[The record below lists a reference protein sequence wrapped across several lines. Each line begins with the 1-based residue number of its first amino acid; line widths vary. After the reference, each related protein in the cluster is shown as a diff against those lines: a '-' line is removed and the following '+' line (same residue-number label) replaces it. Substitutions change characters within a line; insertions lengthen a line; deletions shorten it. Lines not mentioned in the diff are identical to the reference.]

1 MGLFSVVTGSSLLVF
16 TLILCSCGGPRT
28 TNLAPR
34 PTKEIVKASPDW
46 FLKPPTDSEH
56 LFATA
61 SATSRDMQLALQKAR
76 TTGQTLLAQQLGTQL
91 ANLTRQFQ
99 EEIGLDENSE
109 LLTQFSSATKA
120 VTNETPRRR
129 SRRPTEAH
137 PRKKDLSGICADES
151 ADWGG
156 KSTVD
161 GQDHSQSESL
171 HRFRATEAFDA
182 LNAELE
188 ALEAQEQR

>member
-1 MGLFSVVTGSSLLVF
+1 MGLFSAASCSSILAF

-28 TNLAPR
+28 TSLAPR
-34 PTKEIVKASPDW
+34 PTKEIVKATPDW

-76 TTGQTLLAQQLGTQL
+76 TTGQTELAQQLGTRL

-99 EEIGLDENSE
+99 EETGLAEDSE

-120 VTNETPRRR
+120 VTNETLVGAAVDQQKLIPENRIYRAYVLMKL
-129 SRRPTEAH
+129 P
-137 PRKKDLSGICADES
+137 I
-151 ADWGG
+151 G
-156 KSTVD
+156 KANRLLLDRIAANQNLYT
-161 GQDHSQSESL
+161 
-171 HRFRATEAFDA
+171 RFRATEAFDA
-182 LNAELE
+182 LNKELE
-188 ALEAQEQR
+188 AFEAQEGK